1 MLNYLLIESKQALE
15 TTKSMVIDML
25 KEFMEIKEINIIDQS
40 LVIVFDAPV
49 EISFNEI
56 ILNLSTETFVDY
68 RLYEAYPFTD
78 IELLYKHAHFMKQL
92 ISKIPFNQYVY
103 LNDVLVIK
111 YLLTKIDKTEY
122 AFFLRTYASN
132 EDMKQT
138 IKVYL
143 ESNQNMS
150 EAAKKLYIHR
160 NTLIQRID
168 KFITVTGFDIK
179 KFVEGYVIYYMLTH

>member
-1 MLNYLLIESKQALE
+1 MLNYLLIESKQALD

-25 KEFMEIKEINIIDQS
+25 KEFMEIKEIKIIDQS

-78 IELLYKHAHFMKQL
+78 IELLYKHAHFIKHL
-92 ISKIPFNQYVY
+92 ISKIPFNQFVY
-103 LNDVLVIK
+103 LNDVLVLK
-111 YLLTKIDKTEY
+111 YLLTKIDKTAY
-122 AFFLRTYASN
+122 AFFLRAYVNN